1 MASPSQFRRLAATIW
16 CRKIGYGRGIRT
28 VAASFLVV
36 TREPSSSGQTGNE
49 DFASKILSEMRGRR
63 EEESSSNGN
72 TGAQADS
79 GSSYL
84 AELTMRGLKARASDS
99 SSQTESPLQKLAQ
112 LSRFRGSNQG
122 PGYAFLPPKEDLLEK
137 YYSEEHLSAMEK
149 HKLELQKVREE
160 FRIHEGDCGSSQ
172 VQIALLTA
180 KIKYMAEHMKTHKK
194 DLHSRRGLEGMI
206 EQRKK
211 LLQYLRRKDWDE
223 YCILISKLGLRDKP
237 SQAR

>member
-1 MASPSQFRRLAATIW
+1 
-16 CRKIGYGRGIRT
+16 
-28 VAASFLVV
+28 
-36 TREPSSSGQTGNE
+36 
-49 DFASKILSEMRGRR
+49 
-63 EEESSSNGN
+63 
-72 TGAQADS
+72 
-79 GSSYL
+79 
-84 AELTMRGLKARASDS
+84 
-99 SSQTESPLQKLAQ
+99 
-112 LSRFRGSNQG
+112 
-122 PGYAFLPPKEDLLEK
+122 
-137 YYSEEHLSAMEK
+137 MEK

-223 YCILISKLGLRDKP
+223 YCLLISKLGLRDKP

>member
-16 CRKIGYGRGIRT
+16 CRNIGYGRGIRT

-211 LLQYLRRKDWDE
+211 LLQYLRQKDWDE